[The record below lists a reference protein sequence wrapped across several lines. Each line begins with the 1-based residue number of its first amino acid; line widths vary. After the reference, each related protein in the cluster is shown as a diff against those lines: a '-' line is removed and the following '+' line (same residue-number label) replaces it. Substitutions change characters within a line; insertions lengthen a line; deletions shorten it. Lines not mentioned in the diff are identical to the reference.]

1 MKQNVVKS
9 IAFAVVCMIL
19 GILIA
24 LQMKNVNSDNLTESN
39 LAELQNRLID
49 VAKKNEEL
57 TERNNYLYELVQLLE
72 DDMATGNDQIRA
84 IIAEKERAA
93 IFAGLRE
100 VRNYGIEIQISCN
113 PDMKVSATILRSFV
127 NELRGI
133 GAQAI
138 AINDER
144 VVAMSEIR
152 ESGDNIV
159 INGNPLMAR
168 NRFTIKAITNP
179 ENERYIVDYLMDMRD
194 AIVNSIQY
202 ESYQYDIQVN
212 VIPEMTIPA
221 LSEQS
226 TAFKIDLLMQ
236 S

>member
-1 MKQNVVKS
+1 
-9 IAFAVVCMIL
+9 
-19 GILIA
+19 
-24 LQMKNVNSDNLTESN
+24 
-39 LAELQNRLID
+39 
-49 VAKKNEEL
+49 
-57 TERNNYLYELVQLLE
+57 
-72 DDMATGNDQIRA
+72 
-84 IIAEKERAA
+84 
-93 IFAGLRE
+93 
-100 VRNYGIEIQISCN
+100 
-113 PDMKVSATILRSFV
+113 MKVSATILRSFV
-127 NELRGI
+127 NELRQI

-202 ESYQYDIQVN
+202 E
-212 VIPEMTIPA
+212 
-221 LSEQS
+221 LSVRYSGQCYS
-226 TAFKIDLLMQ
+226 GSQQFRR
-236 S
+236 